1 MTLRSV
7 FSAVTRRRP
16 AGQRNQLTGHVMT
29 GPAAIVNGAAWLRAG
44 VVFFLEPCGIVEA
57 VELRAGWNGFPGRF
71 EPAVWAEL

>member
-16 AGQRNQLTGHVMT
+16 VGDCERSGV
-29 GPAAIVNGAAWLRAG
+29 AARRGG
-44 VVFFLEPCGIVEA
+44 FFLEPCGIVEA

-71 EPAVWAEL
+71 EPAVWTEL